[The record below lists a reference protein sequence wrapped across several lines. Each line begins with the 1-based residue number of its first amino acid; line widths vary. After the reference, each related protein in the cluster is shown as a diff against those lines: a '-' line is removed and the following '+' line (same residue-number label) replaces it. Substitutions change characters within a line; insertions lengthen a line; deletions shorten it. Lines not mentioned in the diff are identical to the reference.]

1 MTTTSLQP
9 DNRLKPIP
17 VHTFNKIDKTNVATN
32 VNQTNVSNQLPDDL
46 DPETDELAWKE
57 WLLFE
62 AWRVG
67 IVE

>member
-1 MTTTSLQP
+1 MP
-9 DNRLKPIP
+9 DNRLILIP
-17 VHTFNKIDKTNVATN
+17 VHICHEIDKTIAT
-32 VNQTNVSNQLPDDL
+32 TNVSNRLPDDL